1 MICHA
6 HPRHGGSKDH
16 PILWA
21 LRNELASRGFV
32 VLAFNFRGTMRSAG
46 TYGAGHAETKD
57 VRAAI
62 GRVREESE
70 GPTIVC
76 GWSFGANV
84 ALREALTDERVGAL
98 ALIGLPLEP
107 ADIEIPP
114 TPGRSSSGP
123 SRAPPCWSPGRGRLL
138 PAAAARAVPRHDA
151 GRRGR
156 DRPGHRP
163 LPVAPR
169 EGGRRDGGF
178 VRRTRAVLG
187 IRRELAPPVPPPP
200 PDAAHHEEREEHE
213 REPEQ
218 PGNANTRGARTP
230 STTRSTCPASPT
242 RVARARGSVAAGRSA
257 RSRPPPRTRTRG
269 AGSARGAH
277 RHPGYGSAESGEQL
291 AREPDA
297 LTLEIGDERRGV
309 ERGLGRADA
318 RRHAALGKPANRRCD
333 RDRGPER
340 TRRQALGGRL
350 EARE

>member
-1 MICHA
+1 MEPVRFGTEDGVSLEGELRRPETPRVGSAVICHA

-114 TPGRSSSGP
+114 TPGRSELRTFARPTLLLAGEGDVYCPRPRLEQLGDTMPHAEVVIVPGTDHFLWRHEKEVAEIVGSFAE
-123 SRAPPCWSPGRGRLL
+123 RALL
-138 PAAAARAVPRHDA
+138 
-151 GRRGR
+151 
-156 DRPGHRP
+156 
-163 LPVAPR
+163 
-169 EGGRRDGGF
+169 
-178 VRRTRAVLG
+178 
-187 IRRELAPPVPPPP
+187 
-200 PDAAHHEEREEHE
+200 
-213 REPEQ
+213 
-218 PGNANTRGARTP
+218 
-230 STTRSTCPASPT
+230 S
-242 RVARARGSVAAGRSA
+242 
-257 RSRPPPRTRTRG
+257 
-269 AGSARGAH
+269 GSA
-277 RHPGYGSAESGEQL
+277 
-291 AREPDA
+291 
-297 LTLEIGDERRGV
+297 
-309 ERGLGRADA
+309 
-318 RRHAALGKPANRRCD
+318 AN
-333 RDRGPER
+333 
-340 TRRQALGGRL
+340 
-350 EARE
+350 